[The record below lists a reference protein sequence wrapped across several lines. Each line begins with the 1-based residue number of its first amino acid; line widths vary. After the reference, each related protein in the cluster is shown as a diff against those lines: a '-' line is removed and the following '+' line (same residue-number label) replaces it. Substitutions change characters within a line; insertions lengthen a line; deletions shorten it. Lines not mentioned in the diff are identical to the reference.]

1 MKRYKLI
8 FKGRVQGVG
17 FRFTAKMIADRL
29 NLTGSVKNLYN
40 YDVESYVQGEV
51 ESIERFIYELENQRF
66 IRIESI
72 DKTEVDLIED
82 EKSFDIIG

>member
-1 MKRYKLI
+1 MKRYRIL

-51 ESIERFIYELENQRF
+51 ENIKRFIYELENQRF

-72 DKTEVDLIED
+72 DKTEVDIIED
-82 EKSFDIIG
+82 ENSFDIIG

>member
-1 MKRYKLI
+1 MKRYKLL

-29 NLTGSVKNLYN
+29 NLTGNVKNLYS
-40 YDVESYVQGEV
+40 YDVESYVQGE
-51 ESIERFIYELENQRF
+51 EENIDRFIYELQNQRF

-72 DKTEVDLIED
+72 DKTEVDTIQD
-82 EKSFDIIG
+82 ENSFDIVG

>member
-1 MKRYKLI
+1 MKRYRIL

-72 DKTEVDLIED
+72 DKTEVDIIED
-82 EKSFDIIG
+82 ENSFDIIG

>member
-1 MKRYKLI
+1 MKRYRIL

-51 ESIERFIYELENQRF
+51 ESIKRFIYELENQRF

-72 DKTEVDLIED
+72 DKTEVDIIED
-82 EKSFDIIG
+82 ENSFDIIG

>member
-1 MKRYKLI
+1 MKRYRIL

-51 ESIERFIYELENQRF
+51 ENIERFIYELQNQRF

-72 DKTEVDLIED
+72 DKTEVDTIQD
-82 EKSFDIIG
+82 ENSFDIVG